1 MSISGT
7 IFVKHL
13 CAYCLIRKFH
23 LHWMMCHTLE
33 MQKLKTGKDP
43 GISGAWLHTHK
54 LHRGTDEEQICSQRT
69 ADHWVS
75 KILQLSSLLSSCEIC
90 A

>member
-1 MSISGT
+1 
-7 IFVKHL
+7 
-13 CAYCLIRKFH
+13 
-23 LHWMMCHTLE
+23 MCHTLE

-75 KILQLSSLLSSCEIC
+75 KILQLSSL
-90 A
+90 